1 MYSISIKVQSD
12 KEIVALILKKLKF
25 RNLEDYLNSKLKED
39 ISKLIT

>member
-1 MYSISIKVQSD
+1 MYSQTIKVQSD
-12 KEIVALILKKLKF
+12 KEIVAVILKKLKI